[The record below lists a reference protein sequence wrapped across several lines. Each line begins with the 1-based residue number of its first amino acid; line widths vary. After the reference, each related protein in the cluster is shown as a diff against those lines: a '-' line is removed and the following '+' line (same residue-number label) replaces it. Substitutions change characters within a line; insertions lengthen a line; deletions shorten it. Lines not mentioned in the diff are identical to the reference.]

1 MNTPVMARLGSVDVY
16 SDSRALGQLARFQ
29 DQDQTDPN
37 AIIPVTGVP
46 IWAVYVMNDSGGT
59 LGSGLGVK
67 WKSGYIGTRVGGLSG
82 ANEVADGVV
91 DPFIRTSSSSTV
103 ANGSY
108 FWMIIQGPIDVEIGS
123 GNIAA
128 NDPVQTI
135 ASGKFA
141 TGAYGTNPA
150 GNSGRAVEA
159 ANSGSRARIFFN
171 NPNSAVKPG

>member
-1 MNTPVMARLGSVDVY
+1 MNIPAMSRLGVADVY

-29 DQDQTDPN
+29 DRDQSDPN
-37 AIIPVTGVP
+37 APIPVSGVP
-46 IWAVYVMNDSGGT
+46 IWAIYVMNDSGST

-67 WKSGYIGTRVGGLSG
+67 FKSGYVGLRVGGLSG

-91 DPFIRTSSSSTV
+91 DPFLGSSSSTTV

-108 FWMIIQGPIDVEIGS
+108 FWMIIQGPIDVEIGA
-123 GNIAA
+123 GDIAA
-128 NDPVQTI
+128 NDPVQTL
-135 ASGKFA
+135 ASGKFG

-159 ANSGSRARIFFN
+159 AASGARARIFFN